1 MFKIDGYVRFECEIK
16 KKKLKSIYG
25 TNFIRIRNLNYKE
38 LKSIWCDE
46 FMKILKFDVS
56 EMKKVKQK
64 ESVKERL
71 QTIYNNRKASEL
83 YNFYLA
89 IKVDGEKAIK
99 NNMSKAT
106 FYRKRKEL
114 KDVGIDFTG
123 CFKIYEEE
131 TNIIDFNPFVD
142 LEREVV

>member
-25 TNFIRIRNLNYKE
+25 TNFIRVQNLSYEEFKNV
-38 LKSIWCDE
+38 WCEE
-46 FMKILKFDVS
+46 FMKILKFDVN

-71 QTIYNNRKASEL
+71 QTIYNNRKSSEL

-99 NNMSKAT
+99 DNMSKSS

-114 KDVGIDFTG
+114 KDAGIDFTG

-131 TNIIDFNPFVD
+131 ASIIDFNPFIN